1 MCTTCQSCS
10 CDNVT
15 LPITAGPTG
24 STGATGAPGP
34 AGAAGTPGTAGTGG
48 FITLH
53 NDMVQS
59 TTTSSSLGAFTADK
73 TYTLP
78 LNTLSINGSKLIIT
92 GLFAIQ
98 ENAAAAGN
106 VATVAVFFD
115 GSNFTSKTMQATA
128 ANIEV
133 GCEMKIRLE
142 LSRISA
148 TTVLINAAFY
158 VSEDSTGKLYEQRH
172 FTKLSTTTPN
182 LTTNTMVINLRG
194 LTDVGTLDCDQ
205 FTIDH
210 LIN

>member
-15 LPITAGPTG
+15 LPIVTGPTG
-24 STGATGAPGP
+24 STGATGATGP
-34 AGAAGTPGTAGTGG
+34 AGAAGTPGVAGTGG
-48 FITLH
+48 FIVLH

-59 TTTSSSLGAFTADK
+59 TTTSGSLGAFTTDK

-106 VATVAVFFD
+106 AADVAVFFD
-115 GSNFTSKTMQATA
+115 GSNFTSKSMQATA

-142 LSRISA
+142 VSRLSA
-148 TTVLINAAFY
+148 TTVLINTDFY
-158 VSEDSTGKLYEQRH
+158 VSDDSTGKTLEHKH

-182 LTTNTMVINLRG
+182 LTTAPMVINLRG
-194 LTDVGTLDCDQ
+194 ATDVGTLDCDQ

-210 LIN
+210 LII